1 MDVHALAYLTWL
13 SVLTIWE
20 WTPAFS
26 TLINFK
32 EWILIRR
39 QFCFTLGGEGKEASR
54 VTLFQLGSPPVLE

>member
-13 SVLTIWE
+13 SVLAIWA

-32 EWILIRR
+32 EWILLRG
-39 QFCFTLGGEGKEASR
+39 QFCFTLGGEGKEASW
-54 VTLFQLGSPPVLE
+54 VTLFQLGTPPVLE